1 MLNRAALLTS
11 AIYASLALS
20 SACVVTTASADETSA
35 AAFASA
41 PKLSVSKTEL
51 INVGGWMLESAQSA
65 NGAAIE
71 ALTTTGTE
79 VKIAFEMDG
88 IRADAGCNK
97 LAGTYRAGSGK
108 ITTDL
113 AITTR
118 MSCDDAKN
126 RADAAL
132 SELFKQ
138 TFKAE
143 LRQTEPMR
151 MRLIGENGEV
161 LMFVAMPLS
170 F

>member
-1 MLNRAALLTS
+1 MLTRAALLTS
-11 AIYASLALS
+11 AFFASLIIS
-20 SACVVTTASADETSA
+20 SACVVNTASADETSA
-35 AAFASA
+35 ATFASA

-51 INVGGWMLESAQSA
+51 INVGGWTL
-65 NGAAIE
+65 
-71 ALTTTGTE
+71 
-79 VKIAFEMDG
+79 DR

-108 ITTDL
+108 IITDL

-132 SELFKQ
+132 SELFTQ

-151 MRLIGENGEV
+151 MRLIGENGDV

>member
-1 MLNRAALLTS
+1 MLTRAALLTS
-11 AIYASLALS
+11 TVFASLAMS
-20 SACVVTTASADETSA
+20 NACFVNAASADETSA

-41 PKLSVSKTEL
+41 PKLAVSKTEL
-51 INVGGWMLESAQSA
+51 INVGGWKLESAQRA
-65 NGAAIE
+65 DGAVIE
-71 ALTTTGTE
+71 ALTAADAE

-151 MRLIGENGEV
+151 IRLTGENGDV